1 MPKQLSLFIS
11 AHRTALGWVLAA
23 LLSLGLRWWSPPAFI
38 EQAYSR
44 GVFLAIRWLFD
55 LFTGLMPM
63 ALLYLILPIS
73 LWWLFRGAARTWQ
86 LAWPWPWRVAAL
98 GVRVVGLLAAVLTLF
113 LWVWGF
119 NYGRVPVEQQL
130 GLSQT
135 TMPLDSLIGILQQET
150 ADLIKLRAAIPG
162 ASVDSVPLPPEAL
175 PSDVEAQLSEGIERV
190 LAHEG
195 YPTVGRVRA
204 RLLYPKG
211 IFLRFS
217 SSGLYF
223 PFTGEG
229 HVDAGLIPLQ
239 RSAVMAHE
247 MAHGYGFG
255 DEGVCS
261 FWAYVVCYRAQDP
274 AIAYTGRLSYW
285 RSLASIYK
293 RYRPEAYA
301 SFRAGLPPGM
311 LADIDA
317 INENLLAYP
326 DIMPRVRYAAYDAYL
341 KAQGIAEGMLNYGR
355 VIELVE
361 AWRSQ
366 NQAQ

>member
-11 AHRTALGWVLAA
+11 AHRAAFGWVAAA
-23 LLSLGLRWWSPPAFI
+23 LLSLGLRGWCPPSFI

-44 GVFLAIRWLFD
+44 GFFLAVRWLLD
-55 LFTGLMPM
+55 LLTGIMPV
-63 ALLYLILPIS
+63 ALLYFILPIC
-73 LWWLFRGAARTWQ
+73 LWLFFRGAARTWQ
-86 LAWPWPWRVAAL
+86 LAWPWPWRVAAVGVRLL
-98 GVRVVGLLAAVLTLF
+98 GVLAGVLTFF
-113 LWVWGF
+113 LWIWGF

-130 GLSQT
+130 GLPKT
-135 TMPLDSLIGILQQET
+135 ALPLDSLIGILHQET

-162 ASVDSVPLPPEAL
+162 ASTDSVPLPPEAL
-175 PSDVEAQLSEGIERV
+175 PQDLEAQLSAGIEHV
-190 LAHEG
+190 LAQDG

-239 RSAVMAHE
+239 RPAVMAHE

-261 FWAYVVCYRAQDP
+261 FWAYLVCYQAQNP
-274 AIAYTGRLSYW
+274 TIAYTGRLSYW

-301 SFRAGLPPGM
+301 SFRASLPPGM